1 MHRFVL
7 EQMGDFARA
16 EAIEGPSHFRSCA
29 GFQMPALRDFPR
41 TPAGGV

>member
-16 EAIEGPSHFRSCA
+16 GEAIEGPSHFRSWPISEA
-29 GFQMPALRDFPR
+29 AAVDLGGGFL
-41 TPAGGV
+41 G